1 MNDTPLINPAAVGLP
16 PTESID
22 ITALLRT
29 EIR

>member
-1 MNDTPLINPAAVGLP
+1 MNDTPSIDPAAVDLP

-22 ITALLRT
+22 ITALLRN